1 MKKNNTKIDVIV
13 VGFALFAMFF
23 GAGNLIFPPALGLM
37 TGKSWTIGFIFY
49 FIADIG
55 LAAYAVWIMTYKSG
69 QVEDITYPLG
79 KTPSRI
85 LVTAVI
91 LCIGPGFAIP
101 RTAATTFELAILPYL
116 GIESNKILLLIF
128 SIVFFA
134 VVLLLS
140 IRSSKVVDIIGKVLT
155 PILLVCIAIM
165 IIKGIISPQAQ
176 AGAELTDRIVRE
188 GIYNGYQTMDMMA
201 ALIFTGI
208 IISSFKS
215 KGYTNNEDI
224 KKLTVKS
231 TLLSALLLLV
241 IYGGLTYLGATC
253 DSALKDEMM
262 AGNIN
267 HASLLIAIIDSLMGK
282 FGLFIIAIVVAFA
295 CLTTAIGLTSSASEY
310 FASITNLS
318 YEKLVMIIC
327 IVSTFICNLGLSQII
342 SISGPILQLIYP
354 LITLM
359 IVTALLQNKIAST
372 APFRITAIVTLIISL
387 IETLGNIF
395 SIEPFIKFISKLPLS
410 SFGFSWLIP
419 AILIFV
425 ATSFLARKN
434 SLR

>member
-1 MKKNNTKIDVIV
+1 MKKNTTKIDIIV

-69 QVEDITYPLG
+69 QAEDITYPLG
-79 KTPSRI
+79 KTSSRI

-155 PILLVCIAIM
+155 PVLLVFIAIM

-176 AGAELTDRIVRE
+176 VGAELTDSIIKE
-188 GIYNGYQTMDMMA
+188 GIYNGYQTMD
-201 ALIFTGI
+201 IRQWI
-208 IISSFKS
+208 
-215 KGYTNNEDI
+215 
-224 KKLTVKS
+224 
-231 TLLSALLLLV
+231 
-241 IYGGLTYLGATC
+241 
-253 DSALKDEMM
+253 
-262 AGNIN
+262 
-267 HASLLIAIIDSLMGK
+267 
-282 FGLFIIAIVVAFA
+282 
-295 CLTTAIGLTSSASEY
+295 
-310 FASITNLS
+310 
-318 YEKLVMIIC
+318 
-327 IVSTFICNLGLSQII
+327 
-342 SISGPILQLIYP
+342 
-354 LITLM
+354 
-359 IVTALLQNKIAST
+359 
-372 APFRITAIVTLIISL
+372 
-387 IETLGNIF
+387 
-395 SIEPFIKFISKLPLS
+395 
-410 SFGFSWLIP
+410 
-419 AILIFV
+419 
-425 ATSFLARKN
+425 
-434 SLR
+434 